1 MVANIC
7 LSKVFPEASE
17 QHHPLQ
23 ENATRQQ
30 ATREQPSSCELR
42 GEAIVY
48 SERLEKR
55 RRQHE
60 EKKCAIERQRIIEE
74 ENAAKGQRDHQCE
87 WCGAVVTSA
96 STLYA
101 HRQKHAENIPYQKVV
116 YIPAAVPVI
125 EEEKR
130 IKKRQKEIKEE
141 KNATKRQRGYSTWK
155 VNVQFKTEGSLYP

>member
-42 GEAIVY
+42 GEAFVY

-60 EKKCAIERQRIIEE
+60 EKSAPLKD
-74 ENAAKGQRDHQCE
+74 KG
-87 WCGAVVTSA
+87 S
-96 STLYA
+96 L
-101 HRQKHAENIPYQKVV
+101 
-116 YIPAAVPVI
+116 
-125 EEEKR
+125 
-130 IKKRQKEIKEE
+130 KKRTLLKGSVTI
-141 KNATKRQRGYSTWK
+141 S
-155 VNVQFKTEGSLYP
+155 VNGAALL